1 MTFFEAVAIR
11 DKLKQRSDIV
21 ATLGGRWVIPA

>member
-11 DKLKQRSDIV
+11 DKLKQRGDIV
-21 ATLGGRWVIPA
+21 ATLGGRCVL